1 MTAEQHARLWAFV
14 RGESDEISF
23 ERWFLAQ
30 DDLEVPL
37 GGGLHWNLASADY
50 RDRDV
55 VWELRNSLAQRLEA
69 HEKCK
74 CASIPDLA
82 AIPMGGDGLDE
93 RVFATIENVRDHGGD
108 LWWLHLS
115 KCSACGQ
122 HWMIAQEER
131 IFDEYFLRRVSKETA
146 KGILEHAWP
155 DEFITYERVLK
166 IGHTFATPCVFVDPM
181 SGSLIWSAHDL
192 QKARPEITVDEI
204 ARLLGVTPMNAKHLL
219 QAKGG

>member
-1 MTAEQHARLWAFV
+1 
-14 RGESDEISF
+14 
-23 ERWFLAQ
+23 
-30 DDLEVPL
+30 
-37 GGGLHWNLASADY
+37 
-50 RDRDV
+50 
-55 VWELRNSLAQRLEA
+55 
-69 HEKCK
+69 
-74 CASIPDLA
+74 
-82 AIPMGGDGLDE
+82 
-93 RVFATIENVRDHGGD
+93 
-108 LWWLHLS
+108 
-115 KCSACGQ
+115 
-122 HWMIAQEER
+122 MIAQEER

-166 IGHTFATPCVFVDPM
+166 IGHIFATPCVFVDPM